1 MQQPGLKESE
11 NAVALL
17 GDCHP
22 LLEQLGSTEGLVT
35 LASAAG
41 VLRVPQVTTL
51 ESLMEFLDAYKGKLL
66 LAVELPSIQK
76 AYHHACGNQTRE
88 LIALDQEI
96 SKMKIPGDFASASRR
111 VGRGQ
116 LRRLRP
122 LRDERVA
129 QRYLQAVEETRAH
142 GWHTL
147 VYGLTLALYSVP
159 IRQGLINYARSALS
173 GFVHAAARTLALS
186 ETFCRKLVETL
197 CEDIPQRLE
206 ALLNKDKV
214 QGFHSV

>member
-1 MQQPGLKESE
+1 MQQPGLRESE

-66 LAVELPSIQK
+66 LAVELPSIQR

-96 SKMKIPGDFASASRR
+96 SNMKIPADFASASQR

-129 QRYLQAVEETRAH
+129 QRYLRAVEESRAH

-159 IRQGLINYARSALS
+159 VRQGLLNYARQTLT
-173 GFVHAAARTLALS
+173 GFVHSAASSLRLP
-186 ETFCRKLVETL
+186 EIVCRELVDAF
-197 CEDIPQRLE
+197 CEDIPQ
-206 ALLNKDKV
+206 
-214 QGFHSV
+214 Q

>member
-41 VLRVPQVTTL
+41 VLRVPQ
-51 ESLMEFLDAYKGKLL
+51 
-66 LAVELPSIQK
+66 
-76 AYHHACGNQTRE
+76 
-88 LIALDQEI
+88 
-96 SKMKIPGDFASASRR
+96 
-111 VGRGQ
+111 
-116 LRRLRP
+116 
-122 LRDERVA
+122 
-129 QRYLQAVEETRAH
+129 
-142 GWHTL
+142 
-147 VYGLTLALYSVP
+147 
-159 IRQGLINYARSALS
+159 GLINYARNALT
-173 GFVHAAARTLALS
+173 GFVHAAGRTLALS
-186 ETFCRKLVETL
+186 ETFCRKLVESL